1 MTSVITAEN
10 LTVGYDR
17 KTVVEN
23 VNISG
28 IKGQLICLLGP
39 NGAGKTTILRTLT
52 GLLSPVKGTVYISGN
67 NVLQTNKDELAKK
80 MAIVLTEQMSL
91 GFMTAFEIAAMG
103 RYPHTNHF
111 GKLSLHDIKIT
122 EDALKSVDAYKLK
135 DRYFSQLSDGEKQKV
150 MIARALV
157 QQPMLI
163 VLDEPT
169 SHLDVKHKVEVLK
182 ILQKLC
188 SDKGITVVLSLHD
201 IDLAIKACQTVL
213 LIQHGKITAQ
223 GTPEE
228 VISDGTIQK
237 LYEIEGAHYNELMGS
252 LEFDNMQSPE
262 VFATGGN
269 GTGTAVYRALSRAG
283 FGMCCGILHSN
294 DIDAYIGKTLNCHII
309 EEEAFT
315 HISAERYQQAKGKI
329 ETLDYLVDTDF
340 PLGEANE
347 YNIQLLRD
355 SLLCGKIVYTLCKKE
370 ELKRRY
376 EGCADKVQLCSNIGE
391 LIEKISKDK
400 ARRSPDDD

>member
-52 GLLSPVKGTVYISGN
+52 GLLSPVHGTVYISGN
-67 NVLQTNKDELAKK
+67 NVLHTNKNELAKK
-80 MAIVLTEQMSL
+80 MAVVLTEQMSL

-111 GKLSLHDIKIT
+111 GKLSPDDIRIT
-122 EDALKSVDAYKLK
+122 ENALKAVDAYKLK
-135 DRYFSQLSDGEKQKV
+135 DRYYSQLSDGEKQKV

-157 QQPMLI
+157 QEPMLI

-188 SDKGITVVLSLHD
+188 ATKGITVVLSLHD

-213 LIQHGKITAQ
+213 LIQQGKIAAQ

-228 VISDGTIQK
+228 VISEGTIQK
-237 LYEIEGAHYNELMGS
+237 LYDIEGAHYNELMGS
-252 LEFDNMQSPE
+252 LEFDNTLNPE
-262 VFATGGN
+262 VFVTGGN

-315 HISAERYQQAKGKI
+315 NISDERYQQAKEKI
-329 ETLDYLVDTDF
+329 KMLDYLVDTDF
-340 PLGEANE
+340 PLRDANAH
-347 YNIQLLRD
+347 NIQLLKEAV
-355 SLLCGKIVYTLCKKE
+355 LCGKIVYSLCKKE
-370 ELKRRY
+370 DLKSRY
-376 EGCADKVQLCSNIGE
+376 DGCSEKVHLCANVPE
-391 LIEKISKDK
+391 LIEKITEEK
-400 ARRSPDDD
+400 ARRSPNDD